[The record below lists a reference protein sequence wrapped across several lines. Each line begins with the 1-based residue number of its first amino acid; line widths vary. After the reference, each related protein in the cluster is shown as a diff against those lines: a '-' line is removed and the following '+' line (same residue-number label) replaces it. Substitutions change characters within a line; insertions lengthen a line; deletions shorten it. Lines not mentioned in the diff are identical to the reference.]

1 MSDTI
6 TLTSTGQV
14 AAPKNEAFP
23 PFLLIPHASG
33 GIGKAQTERAGQ
45 APFLKER
52 LTVYEK
58 ADARLHC
65 HPWVD
70 GFFSEII
77 GDGEF
82 VEVRAEED
90 GDSYLL
96 VAYHRKGGDTY
107 FCPPGAIHMITRM
120 KPGTKTHMKCTG
132 LKDGK
137 PNWFEYAIHDMNED
151 PRFIGEALAALAPS
165 TTGDFASYTHAFNGL
180 GLRVTLEKKNPDASF
195 GKLVGAM
202 NSKPQ

>member
-1 MSDTI
+1 MSEVI
-6 TLTSTGQV
+6 TSTGQV
-14 AAPKNEAFP
+14 AAPKNEVFP

-33 GIGKAQTERAGQ
+33 GIGKAQAERTGQ

-58 ADARLHC
+58 PDARLHC

-70 GFFSEII
+70 GFYSEVI

-82 VEVRAEED
+82 VEVREERD
-90 GDSYLL
+90 KGSDTYLL

-107 FCPPGAIHMITRM
+107 FCPADSIHMLSRM

-132 LKDGK
+132 LKSGK
-137 PNWFEYAIHDMNED
+137 QNWFEYIIHGMDED
-151 PRFIGEALAALAPS
+151 PRFIGDALAMLAPS
-165 TTGDFASYTHAFNGL
+165 TTGDFASYTDTFNGL
-180 GLRVTLEKKNPDASF
+180 GLRVNLVRLNPDASF

-202 NSKPQ
+202 NAKPA